1 MTGPRTTREALVA
14 EIIGD
19 VDLLLARVERVT
31 DEIRA
36 AERQVGAT
44 AATLNEA
51 GDKYR
56 LAITAFTDQA
66 KTELTQFLQRKAGEV
81 ASKTVEEQRSA
92 IQEAARHAFKSEA
105 SDKATALGLALGQA
119 ASEFRR
125 SRLSRF
131 AELTLAALLGS
142 CLTAGAVILTLR

>member
-14 EIIGD
+14 EILGD
-19 VDLLLARVERVT
+19 VDVLLARVERVT
-31 DEIRA
+31 EEIRA

-81 ASKTVEEQRSA
+81 ASKTVDEQRSA

-119 ASEFRR
+119 AREFRR
-125 SRLSRF
+125 SRLSWF

-142 CLTAGAVILTLR
+142 CLTAGAVILALR